1 MRADAAGVPLSQG
14 GPTRSATMTDRS
26 ADKSLF
32 SLAQIQHLMRVEF
45 SRAQRYGYPI
55 SCLMIAVD
63 RLGHLRDMYGYEAK
77 EEIIDALVDL
87 LKHATR
93 NSDFLGRMADD
104 RLLAVVPHTGPT
116 GIRCLATRLVEQVH
130 QLEFDSDG
138 RRIPITVAIG
148 GSHDGSDEGGE
159 PPTSARCS
167 STRSSRRRRRRSTMR
182 SPLAGTAWSS
192 SRLRSWAARDGGS

>member
-1 MRADAAGVPLSQG
+1 
-14 GPTRSATMTDRS
+14 MTDRS

-55 SCLMIAVD
+55 ACLMIAVD

-77 EEIIDALVDL
+77 EEIIDSLVDL

-116 GIRCLATRLVEQVH
+116 GIRSLASRHVEQVH

-148 GSHDGSDEGGE
+148 GSYDGSDEGGE
-159 PPTSARCS
+159 PADQR
-167 STRSSRRRRRRSTMR
+167 TMFFDALLQA
-182 SPLAGTAWSS
+182 SEEALDDAVAAGGDRVVFLTPAE
-192 SRLRSWAARDGGS
+192 LGGAGGGS

>member
-1 MRADAAGVPLSQG
+1 MTHLSQG
-14 GPTRSATMTDRS
+14 GPTRRATMTDRS

-77 EEIIDALVDL
+77 EEIIDALVGL

-159 PPTSARCS
+159 AADER
-167 STRSSRRRRRRSTMR
+167 TMFFDALLQA
-182 SPLAGTAWSS
+182 SEEALDEAVAAGGDRVVFLTPAE
-192 SRLRSWAARDGGS
+192 LGGADGGS